1 MLYCL
6 SSSCH
11 EDPVVAVIQNVSRG
25 VAQPGRAPGSGPGG
39 RRFKSSLPD
48 QSFSRSFNH
57 LHGNRRSRSASH
69 LDDYVKGPSAVP
81 CDRRM
86 SPMLRWSDTMAIV
99 PEPII
104 AVGQT
109 LAKVSIF
116 SGLTEGEL
124 AFLAQRAVSRS
135 YSAGQSVFGEGEPCS
150 GLYVVESGHVRI
162 FKSSATG
169 REQVLSI
176 DGPGSSIAELPVFD
190 GGSYPASAAALDEAK
205 LLFVSKQ
212 DFQAL
217 CLAHPQVAL
226 KVLRVV
232 GARLRR
238 LVGIIEE
245 LSFTTVRHRLA
256 SFLLRLAQKEGKRS
270 AAGVE
275 ITLPASNQELASHIG
290 TVRELV
296 SRNLSRLQAEGMLQI
311 DGRTVTISN
320 LKALEAETDS
330 PE

>member
-1 MLYCL
+1 ML
-6 SSSCH
+6 
-11 EDPVVAVIQNVSRG
+11 EPT
-25 VAQPGRAPGSGPGG
+25 
-39 RRFKSSLPD
+39 
-48 QSFSRSFNH
+48 
-57 LHGNRRSRSASH
+57 SAAG
-69 LDDYVKGPSAVP
+69 K
-81 CDRRM
+81 
-86 SPMLRWSDTMAIV
+86 
-99 PEPII
+99 
-104 AVGQT
+104 T
-109 LAKVSIF
+109 LARVSIF
-116 SGLTEGEL
+116 SDLTENEL
-124 AFLAQRAVSRS
+124 NFLAQRAVPRN
-135 YSAGQSVFGEGEPCS
+135 YSAGQSVFSEGEPCS
-150 GLYVVESGHVRI
+150 GLYVVESGQVRI
-162 FKSSATG
+162 FKSSANG

-190 GGSYPASAAALDEAK
+190 GGNYPASVTAIDEAT

-232 GARLRR
+232 GSRLRR

-256 SFLLRLAQKEGKRS
+256 SFLLRLAHKEGKRTG
-270 AAGVE
+270 AVIE

-296 SRNLSRLQAEGMLQI
+296 SRNLSRLQAEGILQI

-320 LKALEAETDS
+320 LKALEAETES

>member
-1 MLYCL
+1 MPMASPDGQVGYIP
-6 SSSCH
+6 
-11 EDPVVAVIQNVSRG
+11 DN
-25 VAQPGRAPGSGPGG
+25 RAPDAAKEGFRILNVPKGYVLGS
-39 RRFKSSLPD
+39 KSFEDEIP
-48 QSFSRSFNH
+48 
-57 LHGNRRSRSASH
+57 
-69 LDDYVKGPSAVP
+69 YWY
-81 CDRRM
+81 
-86 SPMLRWSDTMAIV
+86 LR
-99 PEPII
+99 
-104 AVGQT
+104 
-109 LAKVSIF
+109 
-116 SGLTEGEL
+116 
-124 AFLAQRAVSRS
+124 RS

-162 FKSSATG
+162 FKSSANG

-190 GGSYPASAAALDEAK
+190 GGSYPASVTAIDEAK

-275 ITLPASNQELASHIG
+275 ITLPASNQEMASHIG

-296 SRNLSRLQAEGMLQI
+296 SRNLSRLQAEGMLKI

-320 LKALEAETDS
+320 LKALEAEMDS

>member
-1 MLYCL
+1 MFATVLRY
-6 SSSCH
+6 
-11 EDPVVAVIQNVSRG
+11 N
-25 VAQPGRAPGSGPGG
+25 
-39 RRFKSSLPD
+39 
-48 QSFSRSFNH
+48 
-57 LHGNRRSRSASH
+57 
-69 LDDYVKGPSAVP
+69 
-81 CDRRM
+81 
-86 SPMLRWSDTMAIV
+86 SPV
-99 PEPII
+99 PESTSTP
-104 AVGQT
+104 AQT
-109 LAKVSIF
+109 LAKVQIF
-116 SGLTEGEL
+116 SGLTESEL
-124 AFLAQRAVSRS
+124 SFLAQRAVQRS

-162 FKSSATG
+162 FKSSASG

-190 GGSYPASAAALDEAK
+190 GGNYPASATAIDEAK

-212 DFQAL
+212 EFQAL

-270 AAGVE
+270 TAGVE

-296 SRNLSRLQAEGMLQI
+296 SRNLSRLQTEGMLQI